1 MITTQQR
8 FDFYL
13 QYFIDGNVS
22 LDYLKAIIVPDRILK
37 TEFGRATQYTPNFI
51 FMEGDWQSD
60 IYDDLYYKIDAPSIR
75 MGLTNVISYIQNSLF
90 AQDISLLNDMASRF
104 SSAIDINNKSNAKLQ
119 EEIARLN
126 DIDSK
131 LQAQLLEAKKVYTA
145 YNVVMEQFK
154 NNPDPVIALTV
165 DYQTKINNEIARQE
179 TIKTEQALR
188 LKAEEEARL
197 LSEQKAQEL
206 ALQIK
211 KEEEIKSQQ
220 LIEAQ
225 KQAELQRVQA
235 EKDYI
240 EDLKRASES
249 QATSSNKITEVPQK
263 KTNMLPLVL
272 GAGVLA
278 WLGLSND

>member
-1 MITTQQR
+1 MNR
-8 FDFYL
+8 FENYL

-22 LDYLKAIIVPDRILK
+22 LDYLKAVIVPDKILK
-37 TEFGRATQYTPNFI
+37 TKFGQATQYTPNFI
-51 FMEGDWQSD
+51 FIEGDWQTD
-60 IYDDLYYKIDAPSIR
+60 IYDDLYFKIDAPSIR
-75 MGLTNVISYIQNSLF
+75 MGLTNVINYIQNSLF

-104 SSAIDINNKSNAKLQ
+104 SNAIDINNRSNDKLQ
-119 EEIARLN
+119 EEIAKLN
-126 DIDSK
+126 DIDAK

-165 DYQTKINNEIARQE
+165 DYQTKINNELARQE
-179 TIKTEQALR
+179 SIKSEQALR

-206 ALQIK
+206 ALQLK
-211 KEEEIKSQQ
+211 KEEEARSQQ
-220 LIEAQ
+220 LVEAQ
-225 KQAELQRVQA
+225 KQAELQKIQA
-235 EKDYI
+235 EKDYV

-249 QATSSNKITEVPQK
+249 QATRSNQITEVTPK
-263 KTNMLPLVL
+263 KSNMLPLVL

-278 WLGLSND
+278 WLGLNND